1 MKKNITLLF
10 ALLSFSYV
18 SKAQFITISEA
29 RAKLAGTVVTVRGR
43 VINSS
48 ELGTTIRYFQDATGA
63 LCAFYSSATV
73 PTFSTTNRGDSIE
86 VTGTLKDYQNLLE
99 LDTIYIEFIIGIA
112 NKSRCAKS
120 CKYTIC

>member
-48 ELGTTIRYFQDATGA
+48 ELGTTIRYFNRIPSISCRKRWD
-63 LCAFYSSATV
+63 SST
-73 PTFSTTNRGDSIE
+73 
-86 VTGTLKDYQNLLE
+86 
-99 LDTIYIEFIIGIA
+99 
-112 NKSRCAKS
+112 
-120 CKYTIC
+120 